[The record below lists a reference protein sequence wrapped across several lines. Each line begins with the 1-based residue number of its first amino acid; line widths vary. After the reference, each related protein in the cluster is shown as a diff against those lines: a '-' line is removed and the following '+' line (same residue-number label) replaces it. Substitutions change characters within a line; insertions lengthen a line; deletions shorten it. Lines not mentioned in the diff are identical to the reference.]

1 MPALYRRAKQSDSTL
16 QATFPP
22 EAGGISLRTDPI
34 AVQQILLNLVDNACK
49 YGKGEIALAIRCSL
63 ERLEFQITD
72 NGAGISSD
80 AGARLFEAFNK
91 SKSDAVPGIGL
102 GLFLSRR
109 LARDLG
115 GDLSNVPTDVGARFL
130 FSLPIE

>member
-1 MPALYRRAKQSDSTL
+1 MKCRSPNKPRRTGRATDS
-16 QATFPP
+16 
-22 EAGGISLRTDPI
+22 I

-49 YGKGEIALAIRCSL
+49 YGRTAIEMAIAVIDRRMEFRVTDHGPGL
-63 ERLEFQITD
+63 EP
-72 NGAGISSD
+72 AAS
-80 AGARLFEAFNK
+80 ARLFQAFSK

-115 GDLSNVPTDVGARFL
+115 GDLQHVATPAGATFVL
-130 FSLPIE
+130 SLPVSG